1 MTRIHLIGIGGTGLS
16 AIARVLLEMGHT
28 VSGSDRVESP
38 FTRDLQSVGVTISI
52 GHRPENVRGADL
64 VVRSS
69 AILDDNPEVIAAR
82 ALRIPVLKRADFL
95 GSLMDGKTGIAIAGT
110 HGKTTTTSMIA
121 WMLSALG
128 QDPSFIVGG
137 VPTNLGVNA
146 RAGKGDIFVI
156 EADEYDRMFLGL
168 KPTIEVVTNIE
179 HDHPDCYLTPADYQ
193 AAFVEFMYQL
203 TGPPGAPLGKGGTLV
218 ACAEDPGACDLMDK
232 AEKLGKAVI
241 PYGIVPVPARDGIV
255 PVPAYHPESPTGRD
269 GLLSA
274 TPSSVVV
281 PVPGRGVLRN
291 PSSVSRLPSSSATG
305 LAPNEKGGF
314 TFSASVLAEG
324 VTVELQVPGK
334 HNVRNALA
342 ALTVAQLLHL
352 PLAMAARALDQ
363 FTGTGRRFEVR
374 GEANG
379 VVIVDDYAHHPT
391 EIRATLA
398 AARTRYPSR
407 RIWAVWQPHTYSRT
421 HAMIQEFADAFA
433 DADEVIVTEI
443 YAAREPKQDF
453 SSKQVVEAMPRP
465 AHFIAGLSEVS
476 NYLITNLRPGD
487 ALLVLS
493 AGDADQIST
502 EVLTHLKEARNG

>member
-38 FTRDLQSVGVTISI
+38 FTRDLQAAGATISI

-82 ALRIPVLKRADFL
+82 ALRILVLKRADFL
-95 GSLMDGKTGIAIAGT
+95 GSLMDGKTSIAIAGT

-128 QDPSFIVGG
+128 QDPSFIAGG
-137 VPTNLGVNA
+137 VLANLGVNA
-146 RAGKGDIFVI
+146 RAGKGDTFVI

-179 HDHPDCYLTPADYQ
+179 HDHPDCYPTPADFQ

-203 TGPPGAPLGKGGTLV
+203 PADGTLV
-218 ACAEDPGACDLMDK
+218 ACAEDPGARDLMDK
-232 AEKLGKAVI
+232 AEKLGKVVI
-241 PYGIVPVPARDGIV
+241 PYGLR
-255 PVPAYHPESPTGRD
+255 PTTETGQPLD
-269 GLLSA
+269 VY
-274 TPSSVVV
+274 T
-281 PVPGRGVLRN
+281 
-291 PSSVSRLPSSSATG
+291 RL

-314 TFSASVLAEG
+314 TFSASVFGNAA
-324 VTVELQVPGK
+324 TVELQVPGK
-334 HNVRNALA
+334 HNVLNALA
-342 ALTVAQLLHL
+342 ALTVAQLLDL
-352 PLAMAARALDQ
+352 PLAMAARALGQ

-421 HAMIQEFADAFA
+421 QALFNEFAEAFA

-443 YAAREPKQDF
+443 YAAREPKQVF

-465 AHFIAGLSEVS
+465 AHFIAGLAEVS
-476 NYLITNLRPGD
+476 KYLITNLRPGD

-502 EVLTHLKEARNG
+502 EVLTHLKEVRNG